1 MDGNK
6 HNILGVLVSAVDY
19 DMAIDRI
26 AEAASQRT
34 PLLVTALAV
43 HGLMTG
49 ALDKTHRYRLNRF
62 DLVAPDGQPVRWAL
76 NSLYGLGLSERVYGP
91 TLMLKVCERAAA
103 DDLPVF
109 LFGADA
115 AMLERLR
122 NALQQRF
129 PRLKI
134 AGCRPSRFCQLTP
147 HEKSALLEEIRQSGA
162 RITFVGL
169 GCPRQEVFV
178 YECCQEL
185 EMPLL
190 AVGAAFA
197 FHAGSVRQ
205 APAWMQR
212 HGWEWFYRFCQE
224 PRRLWRRYLLLNP
237 LYVMLIMLQMARLR
251 CPDEK
256 DALPPSS
263 EQLYG

>member
-1 MDGNK
+1 MDGQK

-19 DMAIDRI
+19 NVAIDRV
-26 AEAASQRT
+26 AEAAAKRT
-34 PLLVTALAV
+34 PLMVTALAV

-49 ALDKTHRYRLNRF
+49 AIDKTQRYRLNRF
-62 DLVAPDGQPVRWAL
+62 DLVAPDGQPVRWAMNCLHGL
-76 NSLYGLGLSERVYGP
+76 NLKERVYGP

-103 DDLPVF
+103 DELPVF

-115 AMLERLR
+115 AMLGRLR
-122 NALQQRF
+122 DSLQQRF
-129 PRLKI
+129 PRLII
-134 AGCRPSRFCQLTP
+134 AGSRPSQFRRITP
-147 HEKSALLEEIRQSGA
+147 VEKSALMAEICASGA

-197 FHAGSVRQ
+197 FHAGLLPQ

-212 HGWEWFYRFCQE
+212 YGLEWFYRFCQE
-224 PRRLWRRYLLLNP
+224 PKRLWRRYVLLNP
-237 LYVMLIMLQMARLR
+237 LYVALLLLQITRLR
-251 CPDEK
+251 CPDED
-256 DALPPSS
+256 DALPPGR